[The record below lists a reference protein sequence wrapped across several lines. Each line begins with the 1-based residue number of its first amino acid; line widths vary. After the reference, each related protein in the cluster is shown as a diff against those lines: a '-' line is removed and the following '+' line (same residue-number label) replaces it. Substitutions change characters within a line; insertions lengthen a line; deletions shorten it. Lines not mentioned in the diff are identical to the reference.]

1 LMNPPYL
8 LMQEARP
15 VRLPL
20 RSHANLPRLKLSDPA
35 AHAMIDFLRDPPLTV
50 SEDYSLQEAIDRMF
64 RMGVRAFLVV
74 RDRSVIGLMTA
85 SEATRSTSH
94 HSCVA
99 DAMTQT
105 DDVPAIGW
113 DTLAES
119 QVKDLVEIFDG
130 TGVNYL
136 VVLETHGAS
145 LSSVRGLIQRKRLQR
160 QLSSP
165 WSLRSAGI

>member
-1 LMNPPYL
+1 MNPPYL
-8 LMQEARP
+8 LTHGSMPA
-15 VRLPL
+15 RLPL
-20 RSHANLPRLKLSDPA
+20 RSYATLPRLKPSDPA
-35 AHAMIDFLRDPPLTV
+35 AHAMIDFLSDPPLTV
-50 SEDYSLQEAIDRMF
+50 SEDNSLQEAIDRMF

-85 SEATRSTSH
+85 SEATRSISR
-94 HSCVA
+94 HSRVA
-99 DAMTQT
+99 EAMTLT
-105 DDVPAIGW
+105 DDVPAIAW
-113 DTLAES
+113 ETLAES

-165 WSLRSAGI
+165 WSLQPAGI